1 MKVAMSRRHAVGRG
15 QIQICPR
22 NCTASKKGRVG
33 REVEFANGVD
43 VHFSLIANIRLL
55 GRVSEYN
62 NEKQSGKK
70 EW

>member
-1 MKVAMSRRHAVGRG
+1 MLLAVGKYEFAF
-15 QIQICPR
+15 CPR

-43 VHFSLIANIRLL
+43 VHFSLLANIGLL